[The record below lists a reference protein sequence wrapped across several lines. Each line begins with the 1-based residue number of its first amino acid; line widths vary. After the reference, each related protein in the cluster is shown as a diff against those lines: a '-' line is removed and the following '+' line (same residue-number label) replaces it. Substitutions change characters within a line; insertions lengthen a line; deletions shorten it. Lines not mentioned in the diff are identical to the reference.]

1 VILNP
6 KYPQPTNIKD
16 CGVYTMLHMQIYEG
30 KTKEHPVI
38 KGDKTSGK
46 PYILNGLNDN
56 ETEKV
61 YQYMSTLMLRTVYAL
76 KNLFVL

>member
-1 VILNP
+1 
-6 KYPQPTNIKD
+6 
-16 CGVYTMLHMQIYEG
+16 MQIYEG

-76 KNLFVL
+76 KNLFAF